1 MSSLAVAKDSDLKG
15 MSSLAVAKDSDLNG
29 ISSLKGDSFVVHIG
43 RSAKE
48 NWELLEESEPSD
60 IWFHLDNK
68 SSPYVIIEAIPNQP
82 IIQDMIIKCAKLC
95 KSYSKDNKSTRSS
108 VIYCPVSNLKKG
120 KEVGSVLL
128 KTKPQ
133 RITIY
138 E

>member
-1 MSSLAVAKDSDLKG
+1 MKMSAVAKD
-15 MSSLAVAKDSDLNG
+15 
-29 ISSLKGDSFVVHIG
+29 KGDSFNIHIG
-43 RSAKE
+43 KSAKE
-48 NWELLEESEPSD
+48 NWELLEQAEPTD
-60 IWFHLDNK
+60 IWFHLDDK
-68 SSPYVIIEAIPNQP
+68 SSPYVIIEAVPNQP

-95 KSYSKDNKSTRSS
+95 KSYSKDKKSTRCS